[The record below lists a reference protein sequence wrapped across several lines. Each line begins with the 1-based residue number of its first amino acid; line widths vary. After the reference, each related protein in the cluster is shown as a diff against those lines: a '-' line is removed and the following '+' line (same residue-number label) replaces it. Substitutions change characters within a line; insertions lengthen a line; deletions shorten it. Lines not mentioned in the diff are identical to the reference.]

1 MEEQTQLIREISQPM
16 FQAKGWLKLL
26 GVVMIVQGIF
36 TALTIVGILIAW
48 LPIWLGVLLFQ
59 AAGAAEGAQ
68 MAGSKTQ
75 LMESLWKLKT
85 YFVINGVLMIIVLAI
100 VGFSILTMGVG
111 MFSTLMGGY

>member
-1 MEEQTQLIREISQPM
+1 MEEQTQLVREVSLPM

-36 TALTIVGILIAW
+36 TALTIVGIIIAW

-59 AAGAAEGAQ
+59 AAAAAEGAQ
-68 MAGSKTQ
+68 VSGSKVQ

-85 YFVINGVLMIIVLAI
+85 YFVINGILMVIVLAL
-100 VGFSILTMGVG
+100 VAFSILTMGVG
-111 MFSTLMGGY
+111 MFTGIMGGY